1 MVNKDGNQK
10 VRGGK
15 MRSWLKTAFLVGV
28 LGAMMGTAVSG
39 ESYDIK
45 IRRKLG
51 IGFGNVVSSWL
62 EIPKT
67 MINTYNQT
75 NFWFGISGGLIKG
88 LVNTGGRV
96 LTGTLDV
103 LTFYVPTQPVPQ
115 PKLVWEDFDADTHY
129 GEAFRLDTNGKE

>member
-1 MVNKDGNQK
+1 
-10 VRGGK
+10 
-15 MRSWLKTAFLVGV
+15 
-28 LGAMMGTAVSG
+28 MMGTAVSG

-115 PKLVWEDFDADTHY
+115 PKLVWEDFDADTRY

>member
-1 MVNKDGNQK
+1 M
-10 VRGGK
+10 
-15 MRSWLKTAFLVGV
+15 
-28 LGAMMGTAVSG
+28 GAIAQE
-39 ESYDIK
+39 ESYDVK
-45 IRRKLG
+45 ARRKLG
-51 IGFGNVVSSWL
+51 IGLGNIVSSWL

-75 NFWFGISGGLIKG
+75 NFWFGISGGLLKG

-115 PKLVWEDFDADTHY
+115 PALVWEDFDAGTHY
-129 GEAFRLDTNGKE
+129 GQAFRLDTK

>member
-1 MVNKDGNQK
+1 MKN
-10 VRGGK
+10 
-15 MRSWLKTAFLVGV
+15 WLRAVLLLGV
-28 LGAMMGTAVSG
+28 LGAMMGAIAQE
-39 ESYDIK
+39 ESYDVK
-45 IRRKLG
+45 ARRKLG
-51 IGFGNVVSSWL
+51 IGLGNIVSSWL

-75 NFWFGISGGLIKG
+75 NFWFGISGGLLKG

-115 PKLVWEDFDADTHY
+115 PALVWEDFDADTHY
-129 GEAFRLDTNGKE
+129 GQAFRLDTK

>member
-1 MVNKDGNQK
+1 
-10 VRGGK
+10 
-15 MRSWLKTAFLVGV
+15 MRNYLKIAIL
-28 LGAMMGTAVSG
+28 LGILSAAIEAAAGE

-51 IGFGNVVSSWL
+51 IGLGNVVTGWL

-67 MINTYNQT
+67 MIDTYNRT
-75 NFWFGISGGLIKG
+75 NFWFALSGGVIKG

-96 LTGTLDV
+96 LSGTLDV

-115 PKLVWEDFDADTHY
+115 PALVWQDFDADTRY
-129 GEAFRLDTNGKE
+129 GEAFRLDIND